1 MKGEYHGSV
10 WSEKDITNMVFD
22 WDLYWKD
29 IESGVDNKTIVKKM
43 ENLDY
48 YVSKAEQSYGK
59 ISVAAYAK

>member
-1 MKGEYHGSV
+1 MKGWYHGYL